1 MWMGHSGLAISQA
14 EVDAVAIARHL
25 LATEASRLNER
36 ELYQSVG
43 FRWAR
48 DRERRAAAF
57 AVLSGEGWMRRPTAA
72 SPGRPR
78 GDWDVS
84 PLPRDRRRSGSNG
97 SNGSK
102 LDPER
107 DF

>member
-1 MWMGHSGLAISQA
+1 MLEYAANMLDRVTAGLAISQA

-57 AVLSGEGWMRRPTAA
+57 AVLASGSRHRTRSRAAA
-72 SPGRPR
+72 SAIAGRIC
-78 GDWDVS
+78 G
-84 PLPRDRRRSGSNG
+84 NG
-97 SNGSK
+97 SCSSTASA
-102 LDPER
+102 R
-107 DF
+107 